1 MAQFLTLM
9 AKTNFPNNAM
19 CKWLHYGM
27 AAATLCAG
35 AWANAA
41 GPVDANTDTRRDAF
55 VYSPYKHLNIAVN
68 ASAPVASSQV
78 TGSPQAIATA
88 PRATL
93 LPGATALTLA
103 FAAGECGSEHWGPLA
118 AQSVADANMAA
129 FNRAGIPYI
138 VSTGGEGNVFSC
150 ASDAAMEQFVA
161 RYDTPML
168 LGLDFDI
175 EAAQTPDMVRSLLQR
190 IRSVQLRRPHL
201 RLSFTLATLAASDA
215 AGASLNAQGQQVLA
229 AIQASQVENYFINL
243 MVMDF
248 GPAKAANCV
257 VRAGQ
262 CDMAASA
269 RQAVQNLH
277 THYGVPLSHIE
288 VTAMIGINDVVENVF
303 TTANAKELAQ
313 YVKQQRLG
321 GLHFWS
327 LDRDT
332 PCADGSTAVSPTCSS
347 TNAQPALAYSR
358 AFAEGLR

>member
-1 MAQFLTLM
+1 MAHLTPPPHTLR
-9 AKTNFPNNAM
+9 N
-19 CKWLHYGM
+19 WLRLS
-27 AAATLCAG
+27 ATVATLCATML
-35 AWANAA
+35 ACAA
-41 GPVDANTDTRRDAF
+41 GPADTTTATTNARRDAF
-55 VYSPYKHLNIAVN
+55 VYSPYKHLNTGVDAKAPAAKTAV
-68 ASAPVASSQV
+68 A
-78 TGSPQAIATA
+78 GSPQVVFDA

-93 LPGATALTLA
+93 LPGANALTLA

-118 AQSVADANMAA
+118 GQSVADANVAA

-150 ASDAAMEQFVA
+150 ASDATMEQFVA

-175 EAAQTPDMVRSLLQR
+175 EAAQTPDMIRGLLQR
-190 IRSVQLRRPHL
+190 IRTAQLRRPHL

-215 AGASLNAQGQQVLA
+215 GEASLNAQGQQVMA
-229 AIQASQVENYFINL
+229 AIAASQLEHYFINV

-248 GPAKAANCV
+248 GPAKPANCV

-269 RQAVQNLH
+269 RQAVNNLH
-277 THYGVPLSHIE
+277 KRYGVPLSNIE

-313 YVKQQRLG
+313 YAKQARLG

-347 TNAQPALAYSR
+347 TNTQPALAYSR
-358 AFAEGLR
+358 AFSEGLR